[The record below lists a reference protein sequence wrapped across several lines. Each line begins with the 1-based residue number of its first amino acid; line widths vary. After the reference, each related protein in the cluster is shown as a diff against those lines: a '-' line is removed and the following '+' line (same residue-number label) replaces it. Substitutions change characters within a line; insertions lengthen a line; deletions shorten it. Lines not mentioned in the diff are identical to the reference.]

1 MPRGDVN
8 PLERERANVK
18 LRVYELLKHARQ
30 LRRPGG
36 KELYRAWAQALIQE
50 WGLEGRL
57 DV

>member
-8 PLERERANVK
+8 PLESERANAEI
-18 LRVYELLKHARQ
+18 RVYELLQLGKQ

-36 KELYRAWAQALIQE
+36 KELYRAWAQALMRE
-50 WGLEGRL
+50 WGLEGRF

>member
-8 PLERERANVK
+8 PLERERANAET
-18 LRVYELLKHARQ
+18 RAYELLQ
-30 LRRPGG
+30 LAKQLKKPGG
-36 KELYRAWAQALIQE
+36 KELYRGWAQALMQE